1 MKTNKL
7 FLIVALLGT
16 VLAGCQKIE
25 KEIDAPEEQPATE
38 NVWKL
43 VVQATKDVDTK
54 ALDYDGNQ
62 TLDAYWK
69 KGETVDVYLVGG
81 DKVGTLSVTSDD
93 KVNPATLE
101 GDIETDD
108 LSVGSNLWLLFPSS
122 TGKTWSY
129 LDQDGA
135 APDEAFDYA
144 TASVK
149 VETLDEV
156 KKTIT
161 TSTENAKFTNQQSVY
176 RFGFKVSGSA
186 ISVKSFTLSSTE
198 NKIVRTRSYG
208 GNDWTSVYGS
218 ITANPTS
225 APAGN
230 LYFMSVRNENTGSTN
245 NYSFSVIGSD
255 NALYEGEKAINKQ
268 LQNGKLYNASVNIA
282 QKTLAPI
289 STTVSEEMKVL

>member
-16 VLAGCQKIE
+16 VLAGCQKVE
-25 KEIDAPEEQPATE
+25 KEIDTPVEQPATG

-43 VVQATKDVDTK
+43 VVQATKDADTK
-54 ALDYDGNQ
+54 ALDYDGTNN

-81 DKVGTLSVTSDD
+81 DKVGTLYVTSED
-93 KVNPATLE
+93 KVDPATLE
-101 GDIETDD
+101 GDIETDG

-122 TGKTWSY
+122 TDKSWSY
-129 LDQDGA
+129 LDQNGS
-135 APDEAFDYA
+135 APDAAFDYA

-149 VETLDEV
+149 VETLDNTN
-156 KKTIT
+156 KTIT
-161 TSTENAKFTNQQSVY
+161 TSTENATFANQQSVY

-186 ISVKSFTLSSTE
+186 IAVKSFTLFSAE
-198 NKIVRTRSYG
+198 NKIVRTRSYNG
-208 GNDWTSVYGS
+208 SDWTSVFGS
-218 ITANPTS
+218 ITATPTS

-245 NYSFSVIGSD
+245 NYSFSVIGSN

-282 QKTLAPI
+282 QKTFTPN
-289 STTVSEEMKVL
+289 STVASQVL